1 MPSTVTDLLQATGLS
16 PEGSVRW
23 GDRVPTD
30 RPGIYVVAIADSPDS
45 LEPTLQSAP
54 ISSTAIEELLE
65 VRPELRVD
73 QARPTADDLKRRV
86 AGFWLPDE
94 TVLYVG
100 LAGTSLRNRV
110 NQYYKTPLGARKPHA
125 GGWFLK
131 LLSNLQSLHVHFAET
146 TDASGAENAALKTF
160 CSNVTSSTKGG
171 LLDAEHPFP
180 FANLEWP
187 RGVRKNHGITGAKEQ
202 QTPRSTTARSRPVG
216 PYSGTPEGTPV
227 RTRTSGVDIDA
238 INSYLQDQL
247 RERARSE
254 VAAVEAAQWLD
265 ETGLLKDSQHRPGLP
280 LRNLLRARK
289 IVGQRQELNSRWFI
303 DYVG

>member
-1 MPSTVTDLLQATGLS
+1 MPSTVTDLLRASGLS

-23 GDRVPTD
+23 GNRVPTD
-30 RPGIYVVAIADSPDS
+30 RPGIYVVAIADSPES

-54 ISSTAIEELLE
+54 ISSTAIEALLE

-73 QARPTADDLKRRV
+73 QAPPTTADIRKRI

-100 LAGTSLRNRV
+100 LAGTSLRNRI

-146 TDASGAENAALKTF
+146 TDPSGAENAALQRF
-160 CSNVTSSTKGG
+160 GSNVTPSTKRG
-171 LLDAEHPFP
+171 LRDPEHPFP

-202 QTPRSTTARSRPVG
+202 RTPRSTTVRSRPIIPSSATQG
-216 PYSGTPEGTPV
+216 GTPV
-227 RTRTSGVDIDA
+227 RTPAAGVDTDA
-238 INSYLQDQL
+238 INSFLQDQL

-265 ETGLLKDSQHRPGLP
+265 EAGLLQDSQHRPGLP
-280 LRNLLRARK
+280 LRNLLRAHK

-303 DYVG
+303 DHVG

>member
-1 MPSTVTDLLQATGLS
+1 MPSTVTDLLQPSGLF

-30 RPGIYVVAIADSPDS
+30 RPGIYLVAIADSPES
-45 LEPTLQSAP
+45 NKPTLQNAP

-65 VRPELRVD
+65 LRPELRVD
-73 QARPTADDLKRRV
+73 QALPTAADLKRRI

-146 TDASGAENAALKTF
+146 TDPPGAENAALRTF
-160 CSNVTSSTKGG
+160 CSNVTPSTKRN
-171 LLDAEHPFP
+171 LLDPEHPFP

-187 RGVRKNHGITGAKEQ
+187 HGVRKNHGITGAKEQ
-202 QTPRSTTARSRPVG
+202 RTPRSTTARSRPVVPSPATQG
-216 PYSGTPEGTPV
+216 GTPV
-227 RTRTSGVDIDA
+227 RTPPFR
-238 INSYLQDQL
+238 
-247 RERARSE
+247 R
-254 VAAVEAAQWLD
+254 
-265 ETGLLKDSQHRPGLP
+265 
-280 LRNLLRARK
+280 
-289 IVGQRQELNSRWFI
+289 
-303 DYVG
+303 